1 MSFGRTLNV
10 GPVTFAELIRRYD
23 SPGKAL
29 EALAGIAARSARG
42 KGVAIPP
49 RAAIEKELDAVRR

>member
-1 MSFGRTLNV
+1 MSLDWLRPARRQNV

-29 EALAGIAARSARG
+29 EAPPGIAAGSARG
-42 KGVAIPP
+42 
-49 RAAIEKELDAVRR
+49 D